1 MRPKRAGTKYGRSG
15 VMAPMI
21 SGTVRRYLRPRSG
34 RMAAGC
40 ASVNGMRAPSARL
53 PRARGHE
60 DAEVRADPVLPR
72 AECQIDVAAGTQPR
86 GVDLQHLQT
95 ERVRGGVLLAHL
107 LPAVEPPAHGSGL
120 TQRDRECTALGQL
133 RSG

>member
-1 MRPKRAGTKYGRSG
+1 MACARP
-15 VMAPMI
+15 
-21 SGTVRRYLRPRSG
+21 L
-34 RMAAGC
+34 
-40 ASVNGMRAPSARL
+40 ARL

-133 RSG
+133 RSGSLLGPDDAGERRALAAVTLPYRV